1 MDRRLVLKVGS
12 LAGFA
17 AIVPAVWLTVRG
29 SESSLSFSAVPQ
41 SMQALYNPKFL
52 QAFPSLS
59 TDQLLAELSERGV
72 YGQRRFRVSQIRAN
86 AASDALV
93 EFDNF
98 LYTESELLLYAT
110 LARWQADGR
119 IVLP

>member
-1 MDRRLVLKVGS
+1 
-12 LAGFA
+12 
-17 AIVPAVWLTVRG
+17 
-29 SESSLSFSAVPQ
+29 
-41 SMQALYNPKFL
+41 MQALHNPKFL

-59 TDQLLAELSERGV
+59 ADQLLAELSERGV
-72 YGQRRFRVSQIRAN
+72 YRQRRFRVSQIRAN

-110 LARWQADGR
+110 LARWQAEGR